1 MSTAPTPAPT
11 GTPTGTR
18 RGTARGGGKG
28 RIDRQALH
36 RTLAIVS
43 PHVRGHRGLMAGG
56 VVALLFEVAF
66 RVLEPWP
73 VKFVVDAVSAQLGAE
88 FDGAA
93 QATTGLLLACGAAV
107 IVIIGMRA
115 LSNYLATVAF
125 ALAGSRIAT
134 QLRARVFAHVQRLSI
149 VRQRR
154 ARRGDV
160 VQRLVGDVGKLQDV
174 AVTAG
179 LPLFANIITLVA
191 MGIVMAVLDPLLAG
205 VVVLACVSY
214 ALLSRGSTGK
224 ITQAARKT
232 RRGEGQLADIAQE
245 SLGAAD
251 VVHAYGLEDEVSGR
265 FAGSNAK
272 TLKEG
277 VQAKRLAAGLERRTD
292 VIVGVATALVLAGG
306 GWRVI
311 QGAMTPG
318 DLVIFLTYLKT
329 AMKPLRDLAKY
340 TGRIARATAS
350 GERVA
355 DLLDVPLDIDSAPD
369 SRDLGRTTGRLRF
382 AGVHAGYGIPGD
394 DEGSAPQVLRGLDLE
409 IPAGQ
414 SVAVVGPSGAGKST
428 LAMLALRLLDPAGG
442 RVELDGTDL
451 RTLTLESVRSH
462 MAYVPQDTVLFSGT
476 IRDNIRFGRLAAGE
490 AEIVAAAR
498 AASADDF
505 IFGMPDGYD
514 TVVGERG
521 GTLSGGQRQR
531 IAIARAILRDAPVVV
546 LDEATTGLDPSSAH
560 AVRDALD
567 RLTRGR
573 TTLFITHDAATA
585 LAVERVVWVEDGR
598 ILADGAPL
606 ELLANGEERF
616 TAWVESQREASD
628 GRDSRGDHMQEQRA
642 SAAKPTTMLP
652 YAPPKPFWQPAD
664 QIPPIPVHRP
674 GDLRRVRA
682 STDRIH
688 VRGEG

>member
-1 MSTAPTPAPT
+1 MTT
-11 GTPTGTR
+11 GTPATESSTR
-18 RGTARGGGKG
+18 RRTTRGGSTG
-28 RIDRQALH
+28 RVDGHALR
-36 RTLAIVS
+36 RTLGIVS

-56 VVALLFEVAF
+56 VVALLFEVVF

-73 VKFVVDAVSAQLGAE
+73 VKFVVDAVSAQLGADL
-88 FDGAA
+88 DGAA
-93 QATTGLLLACGAAV
+93 EATTGLLLACGAAV

-115 LSNYLATVAF
+115 LTNYLATVAF
-125 ALAGSRIAT
+125 ALVGSRIAT
-134 QLRARVFAHVQRLSI
+134 ELRARVFGHVQRMSI

-191 MGIVMAVLDPLLAG
+191 MGIVMAVLDPLLAL
-205 VVVLACVSY
+205 VVVLACASY

-245 SLGAAD
+245 SLGASD

-306 GWRVI
+306 GWRVT

-355 DLLDVPLDIDSAPD
+355 DLLDVPLEIDSAPGA
-369 SRDLGRTTGRLRF
+369 RELERTEGRLRF
-382 AGVHAGYGIPGD
+382 AGVHAGYGIPD
-394 DEGSAPQVLRGLDLE
+394 DEESAPQVLRGLDLE

-451 RTLTLESVRSH
+451 RSLTLASVRAH

-476 IRDNIRFGRLAAGE
+476 IRDNIRFGRLDASDD
-490 AEIVAAAR
+490 EIVAAAR
-498 AASADDF
+498 AASADGF
-505 IFGMPDGYD
+505 ISRMADGYD

-546 LDEATTGLDPSSAH
+546 LDEATTGLDPSSAQ

-567 RLTRGR
+567 SLTRGR

-585 LAVERVVWVEDGR
+585 LDVDRVVWVEEGR
-598 ILADGAPL
+598 ILVDGAPL
-606 ELLANGEERF
+606 DLLANGDERF
-616 TAWVESQREASD
+616 TAWVESQREANGDRSASD
-628 GRDSRGDHMQEQRA
+628 ERDEPA
-642 SAAKPTTMLP
+642 EPAEPTTMLP
-652 YAPPKPFWQPAD
+652 YVPPRPSWHPAEVV
-664 QIPPIPVHRP
+664 PPMPAHRP
-674 GDLRRVRA
+674 GALRVRT
-682 STDRIH
+682 STDSIH
-688 VRGEG
+688 VRG

>member
-1 MSTAPTPAPT
+1 M
-11 GTPTGTR
+11 R
-18 RGTARGGGKG
+18 
-28 RIDRQALH
+28 
-36 RTLAIVS
+36 RTLGIVA
-43 PHVRGHRGLMAGG
+43 PHVRGHRTLMAGG
-56 VVALLFEVAF
+56 VLALLFEVVF

-73 VKFVVDAVSAQLGAE
+73 VKFVVDAVSARLGADLE
-88 FDGAA
+88 GAA
-93 QATTGLLLACGAAV
+93 QATSGLFLACGAAV
-107 IVIIGMRA
+107 VLIVGMRA
-115 LSNYLATVAF
+115 LTNYLATVAF

-134 QLRARVFAHVQRLSI
+134 HLRARVFAHVQRLSV

-179 LPLFANIITLVA
+179 LPLLANVITLLVMA
-191 MGIVMAVLDPLLAG
+191 VVMAVLDPLLAS
-205 VVVLACVSY
+205 VVVLACLAY
-214 ALLSRGSTGK
+214 ALLSQGSTGR

-232 RRGEGQLADIAQE
+232 RRGEGKLADIAQE
-245 SLGAAD
+245 SLGATD

-306 GWRVI
+306 GWRVT

-355 DLLDVPLDIDSAPD
+355 DLLDVPIEIDSDPGARALTRP
-369 SRDLGRTTGRLRF
+369 SGHLRF
-382 AGVHAGYGIPGD
+382 VDVHAGYGTPEEYGVPVDDRAAQDHGTPGD
-394 DEGSAPQVLRGLDLE
+394 YSISGAHSTPGDPGQSGDSAAVGTVLHGLDLE

-414 SVAVVGPSGAGKST
+414 SIAVVGPSGAGKST
-428 LAMLALRLLDPAGG
+428 LAMLALRLLDPVAG
-442 RVELDGTDL
+442 RVEIDGADL
-451 RTLTLESVRSH
+451 RSVTLESLRSH
-462 MAYVPQDTVLFSGT
+462 TAYVPQDTVLFSGT
-476 IRDNIRFGRLAAGE
+476 IRDNIRFGRLDATD
-490 AEIVAAAR
+490 AEVVAAAR
-498 AASADDF
+498 AAYAEDF
-505 IFGMPDGYD
+505 ILRQPDGYD

-531 IAIARAILRDAPVVV
+531 IAVARAILRDASVVV
-546 LDEATTGLDPSSAH
+546 LDEATTGLDPASAR
-560 AVRDALD
+560 AVRNALE

-573 TTLFITHDAATA
+573 TTLSITHDAATA
-585 LAVERVVWVEDGR
+585 LAADRVVWIEDGR
-598 ILADGAPL
+598 ILADGPPFD
-606 ELLANGEERF
+606 LLGRGEEHF
-616 TAWVESQREASD
+616 TAWVESQRDADD
-628 GRDSRGDHMQEQRA
+628 GQTTGDGQRTVDHFVE
-642 SAAKPTTMLP
+642 SEPTAMVPYVPPVPTWDPGARIPALP
-652 YAPPKPFWQPAD
+652 A
-664 QIPPIPVHRP
+664 HRP
-674 GDLRRVRA
+674 GALRQVRT
-682 STDRIH
+682 SVDRIH
-688 VRGEG
+688 VRA